1 MGNYTDDSTEV
12 KHSHNLYKNKRIDD
26 QSTCKNNHIKRSPGV
41 NINTIKADSYT
52 WLMSIVCLLCIVF
65 SISAV
70 VASYYISNQALKAVE
85 ELKSETNENFE
96 LLQKIFIKY

>member
-12 KHSHNLYKNKRIDD
+12 KHSHNLYKNKKASDQIVCRNNRI
-26 QSTCKNNHIKRSPGV
+26 KHSPGV
-41 NINTIKADSYT
+41 NINTVKADSYN
-52 WLMSIVCLLCIVF
+52 WLMGIVCLLCIVF

-85 ELKSETNENFE
+85 DLRVETNKNFE
-96 LLQKIFIKY
+96 TLQKIFIEF

>member
-26 QSTCKNNHIKRSPGV
+26 QSTFKNNQIKRSQGV
-41 NINTIKADSYT
+41 NINTVKADLYT
-52 WLMSIVCLLCIVF
+52 WLMGIVCLLCIIF

-70 VASYYISNQALKAVE
+70 VVSYYISNQALKAVE

>member
-12 KHSHNLYKNKRIDD
+12 KHSHNLYKNKKASD
-26 QSTCKNNHIKRSPGV
+26 QLVCRNNHIKHSPGV
-41 NINTIKADSYT
+41 NINTVKADSYT

>member
-26 QSTCKNNHIKRSPGV
+26 QSAFKNNQIKRSPGV
-41 NINTIKADSYT
+41 NINTVKADSYT
-52 WLMSIVCLLCIVF
+52 WLMSIVCLLCIIF

>member
-26 QSTCKNNHIKRSPGV
+26 QSTLRNNQIKRSPGV
-41 NINTIKADSYT
+41 NINTVKADSYT

>member
-12 KHSHNLYKNKRIDD
+12 KHSHNLYKNKRLDD
-26 QSTCKNNHIKRSPGV
+26 QSTFKNNQIKRSQGV
-41 NINTIKADSYT
+41 NINTVKADSYN
-52 WLMSIVCLLCIVF
+52 WLMGVVCLLCIVF

-85 ELKSETNENFE
+85 DLRVETNKNSET
-96 LLQKIFIKY
+96 LQKIFIEF

>member
-26 QSTCKNNHIKRSPGV
+26 QSTFKNNQIKRSQGV
-41 NINTIKADSYT
+41 NINTVKADSYT
-52 WLMSIVCLLCIVF
+52 WLMGIVCLLCIIF

-70 VASYYISNQALKAVE
+70 VVSYYISNQALKAVE

>member
-12 KHSHNLYKNKRIDD
+12 KHSHNLYKNKKASD
-26 QSTCKNNHIKRSPGV
+26 QLVCRNNQIKRSPGV
-41 NINTIKADSYT
+41 NINTVKADSYT